1 MDRDEQSAPWIPLS
15 PDEFATYTSDPSNFL
30 SHLPKGVADS
40 VSKSNLDL
48 KKMQMGDLFHW
59 DCRFSDMLITAGL
72 EA

>member
-40 VSKSNLDL
+40 VSKSPKDL
-48 KKMQMGDLFHW
+48 LGSNERMQMGDLFHW
-59 DCRFSDMLITAGL
+59 IVDFPIC
-72 EA
+72 